1 MTLQRRQFLHL
12 AAGAAAL
19 PAISRVAV
27 AQTYPTRPVRVIST
41 VAPGGIDD
49 LAVRLIDQSLS
60 ERFGQPFVIDNQP
73 IAIAM
78 QTIASALP
86 DGHTLFFVTAANILR
101 AIRDRKLNFDFSRD
115 VTPVAGTSRNPFVM
129 AINPSVPA
137 NTVTEFIAYANS
149 NPGKLKMASIGNGS
163 LLHLAGELFNMMTAV
178 KTAHV
183 PYDRLAPMESAVLN
197 GEAQFMFDVL
207 PPSIPYIK
215 AGTLRAL
222 AVTSAT
228 RSALLPNVPPASD
241 FVPGYEFIGF
251 QGICAPKNTPPEIID
266 RLSKEI
272 NAVIAA
278 PKLTEQLGE
287 FGSTVFSAS
296 SAEYGKIIASESD
309 KWTKVMR
316 AANIKAE

>member
-197 GEAQFMFDVL
+197 GEEQFMFDVL

-228 RSALLPNVPPASD
+228 RSALLPASD